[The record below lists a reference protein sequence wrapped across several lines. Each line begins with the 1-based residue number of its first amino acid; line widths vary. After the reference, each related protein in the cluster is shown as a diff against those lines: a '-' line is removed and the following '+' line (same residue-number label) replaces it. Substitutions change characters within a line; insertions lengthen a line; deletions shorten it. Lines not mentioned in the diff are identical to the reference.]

1 MSALS
6 ALNEREGTHWPAR
19 TLAGSGLLIGVS
31 GALWWAWDASPGRG
45 RALVLLGLVVVVV
58 SVVAMPRRIAPAW
71 VLAGLG
77 ALLVVFACYEVIQ
90 AIATILS
97 QSAAHTA

>member
-1 MSALS
+1 M
-6 ALNEREGTHWPAR
+6 
-19 TLAGSGLLIGVS
+19 
-31 GALWWAWDASPGRG
+31 
-45 RALVLLGLVVVVV
+45 LLGLVVVVV
-58 SVVAMPRRIAPAW
+58 SVVAMTRRIAPAW